1 MNLKDYLH
9 LYLGCEVEF
18 GLNLNNLRRG
28 TFIGFVDYNR
38 IDARIAF
45 RAGPEGR
52 VNVFLLKPIL
62 RPLSDLTEEE
72 MKEVC
77 RFTRDAQAYK
87 EFDSAVGKESINAEV
102 ALYLLS
108 KHFDLFGL
116 IDAGLALDKTKEAA
130 V

>member
-1 MNLKDYLH
+1 MNIKDYLH

-62 RPLSDLTEEE
+62 RPLRDMKEEE
-72 MKEVC
+72 MKVLGIGSVNELEGNIGDLLLKASD
-77 RFTRDAQAYK
+77 FP
-87 EFDSAVGKESINAEV
+87 F
-102 ALYLLS
+102 LLS
-108 KHFDLFGL
+108 KHFDLFDL
-116 IDAGLALDKTKEAA
+116 IDAGLALDKTKEA
-130 V
+130 VK